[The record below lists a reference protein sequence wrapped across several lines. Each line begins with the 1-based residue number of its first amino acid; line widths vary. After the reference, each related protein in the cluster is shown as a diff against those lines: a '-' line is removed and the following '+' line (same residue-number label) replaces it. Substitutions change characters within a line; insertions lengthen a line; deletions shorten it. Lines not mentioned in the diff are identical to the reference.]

1 MDEELRLKNVHIV
14 LFFKNVI
21 EYNSLKLA
29 NTIFEKMPDLGQPN
43 IINLPNDVPNE
54 IRMQAPRIM
63 FNNSKDINLT
73 ISMTNIELNSVTI
86 EDDGVIKN
94 ALRLINEALTQEGI
108 QIQAMGNVFDFSKF
122 DFDFSKLKE
131 VFYKDELS
139 TCDLINSSWYKK
151 EDYNIWKTINIEDKN
166 DKKILNVRIDIN
178 NKGNENLMSSD
189 DIIAML
195 ESSINKAE
203 TFKQELL
210 RKLG

>member
-94 ALRLINEALTQEGI
+94 TLRLISEALTQEGI

-195 ESSINKAE
+195 ESSISKAE